1 MPFLILFLLVLAAQ
15 PLPWPASPFG
25 WGIRGSAIATA
36 AAAATPV
43 VLAVWLAG
51 VTRYRLLAEPG
62 NRERT
67 IRMYHRGRAVHLLAL
82 VAGQFVSLG
91 LFGWGWAVR
100 QLGGADSPE
109 KLPFG
114 AELLLIAPFLLG
126 LVLSWAGFYSAEQ
139 HLAPRNSRGEPYH
152 GGRWGYVS
160 FQARQYLT
168 LIGLPLGLMITARG
182 LQWLMPEH
190 TDGFWLLLIPVGL
203 VGAALVL
210 APWPLRLILGAR
222 PLPPG
227 PIRDRLEAAARR
239 LRFRY
244 SDILLWDTRNGV
256 ANAMVAGPVPWVRYV
271 FLSDRLL
278 AELTPAEVEAVFG
291 HEVGHVRH
299 RHFLFYAAFMGLSVT
314 TLVGLWM
321 IAMNWLVPSEA
332 ETAAAE
338 PAAAV
343 VSAPVSDGAASWQ
356 RWESVPQMLLIGS
369 YVFVVFGFLS
379 RRCERQA
386 DVYGCLAVS
395 CGEDCGGHT
404 EAYAGPRDPIRPTG
418 LCPTGIRTFISA
430 LDKVALVNGISRRRP
445 GLLNAWLHG
454 TIARRVEFLEG
465 VLVDRRTERQFQR
478 RLGLLKWVLL
488 TVLVASLAALAAG
501 QWEEIRPLVWP
512 A

>member
-15 PLPWPASPFG
+15 PLPWPESPFG
-25 WGIRGSAIATA
+25 WGVQNSLLATSAATA
-36 AAAATPV
+36 LPVLLAAWV
-43 VLAVWLAG
+43 AG
-51 VTRYRLLAEPG
+51 RTRHRLLADPG
-62 NRERT
+62 DRERT
-67 IRMYHRGRAVHLLAL
+67 VRAYHRGRVLHLLVL
-82 VAGQFVSLG
+82 VGGQFAALG
-91 LFGWGWAVR
+91 LLGWGWTVR
-100 QLGGADSPE
+100 TICGVDSPE

-114 AELLLIAPFLLG
+114 AELLVIAPFLIG

-139 HLAPRNSRGEPYH
+139 YLALQDPRGPNYC

-160 FQARQYLT
+160 FLARQYLT
-168 LIGLPLGLMITARG
+168 LIGLPLGLMVTARG
-182 LQWLMPEH
+182 LQWLLPEH
-190 TDGFWLLLIPVGL
+190 TDGVWLLLIPLGL

-210 APWPLRLILGAR
+210 APWPLRLILGAK

-239 LRFRY
+239 LKFRY
-244 SDILLWDTRNGV
+244 SDILFWDTRNGM
-256 ANAMVAGPVPWVRYV
+256 ANAMVAGPLPWVRYV

-278 AELTPAEVEAVFG
+278 EELTPAEVEAVFG
-291 HEVGHVRH
+291 HEIGHVRH
-299 RHFLFYAAFMGLSVT
+299 RHFLFYAAFMGLSVA
-314 TLVGLWM
+314 TLLGLWM
-321 IAMNWLVPSEA
+321 IAMSWLAGEPGTSATEA
-332 ETAAAE
+332 VGE
-338 PAAAV
+338 PGALTTGEF
-343 VSAPVSDGAASWQ
+343 DGWH
-356 RWESVPQMLLIGS
+356 RWETVPQMLLIGS

-404 EAYAGPRDPIRPTG
+404 EAYAGPRDPIRRTG

-454 TIARRVEFLEG
+454 TIARRVDFLEG
-465 VLVDRRTERQFQR
+465 VLVDRRAERQFQR
-478 RLGLLKWVLL
+478 RLRLLKWALL
-488 TVLVASLAALAAG
+488 TVLAVSLVALAAG
-501 QWEEIRPLVWP
+501 QWDQIRPLVWP